1 VALSNKL
8 DMVGLAYRAGRA
20 LAGSAA
26 CEKGLKQRKVCLLLM
41 HQALAAGTRKEF
53 AGLCERF
60 GADMITVP
68 LADDLGRAIGKPGV
82 MLVGITDAGFAK
94 AIQNNYHGGSGS
106 E

>member
-1 VALSNKL
+1 MASSSKL
-8 DMVGLAYRAGRA
+8 DMVGMAYRAGRA

-26 CEKGLKQRKVCLLLM
+26 CEKGLRQRKVCLLLM
-41 HQALAAGTRKEF
+41 QEALSEGTRREF

-60 GADMITVP
+60 GADVLTVS
-68 LADDLGRAIGKPGV
+68 AANDLGKAIGKTGV

>member
-1 VALSNKL
+1 
-8 DMVGLAYRAGRA
+8 MVGMACRAGHA

-41 HQALAAGTRKEF
+41 HPAVSEGTRGEF
-53 AGLCERF
+53 ARLCERF
-60 GADMITVP
+60 GAGVLTVSA
-68 LADDLGRAIGKPGV
+68 ADDLGKAIGKPGV

>member
-1 VALSNKL
+1 VTSSNKL

-20 LAGSAA
+20 LSGSAA
-26 CEKGLKQRKVCLLLM
+26 CEKGLKQRKVCLMLM
-41 HQALAAGTRKEF
+41 HQALSAGTRRMFTE
-53 AGLCERF
+53 LCERF
-60 GADMITVP
+60 DADMITVA